1 MRRVNAAS
9 QNTSNQ
15 SNCLYML
22 SYQPS
27 SVPFVTAVTMTE
39 RSLVVCGDPLFYT
52 LLYDHLLSDGQSGAA
67 VDRIEDGGQGK
78 GQGQGHGLSRG
89 MERGRMNI
97 FLALQPRP
105 QAEEY
110 LRGKDPSLLHRHVR
124 LMTRL
129 YLPSVLPYFTLP

>member
-1 MRRVNAAS
+1 MKLPIYA
-9 QNTSNQ
+9 
-15 SNCLYML
+15 LL
-22 SYQPS
+22 LQPS

-39 RSLVVCGDPLFYT
+39 RSLVVCGDPLFFT

-67 VDRIEDGGQGK
+67 VDCGENG

-110 LRGKDPSLLHRHVR
+110 LRGKDPCLLHRHVR
-124 LMTRL
+124 FSTRL
-129 YLPSVLPYFTLP
+129 YLPSTLPYLTLPYLTFPFLS